1 MKHRFLIHSLNHT
14 NLLVD
19 ISEIGLPAEVF
30 PAQGKPQPVLS
41 LRFQTWQHAEQ
52 HLLGLGA
59 AQGSLSATVDSLN
72 KVGVAVLP
80 IT

>member
-30 PAQGKPQPVLS
+30 PAQGKPGLYS
-41 LRFQTWQHAEQ
+41 LFGFRRGSMPSNSFLDWEQ
-52 HLLGLGA
+52 RRDH
-59 AQGSLSATVDSLN
+59 
-72 KVGVAVLP
+72 
-80 IT
+80 

>member
-30 PAQGKPQPVLS
+30 PAQGKPS
-41 LRFQTWQHAEQ
+41 LYSRFGFRCGNMPSNIFLDWEQ
-52 HLLGLGA
+52 RRDH
-59 AQGSLSATVDSLN
+59 
-72 KVGVAVLP
+72 
-80 IT
+80 